1 MRPLF
6 AVTLGMLLASFAVAT
21 ISNRGLAL
29 IVMMVCVLLL
39 VAMPP
44 AGTYKRLVIVIA
56 AVLGSA
62 AITLHPLTNAVIP
75 NALPA
80 EITGDVCSPIRR
92 GQTSIRFIVCNATG
106 KYAIRTNIE
115 QPLSYLDRV
124 RVTSDFSV
132 PEPPR
137 NIGEFNYQQWCK
149 FHHIRAVSAAKSN
162 VVLLESRTNIVGRF
176 ISMAR
181 TWIDTRCHS
190 SLTAETAPLASGIL
204 LSITDDLPFELQES
218 FGRTGTVHVLSTS
231 GMHISVLV
239 ATVGTI
245 LVWSGRMG
253 YTGVGLGLSILVG
266 YASGGGPA
274 PLRAVTSLMARLLA
288 RLFARSPEPW
298 HLLCLCACVGM
309 LRDPFVVMDAGAQL
323 SFLAV
328 CGLIVAAPFADVITQ
343 RIRQSP
349 SVGLKITLTLLQG
362 VIVSFIVTL
371 ITAPAVAFHMQHLSV
386 ISPIA
391 NIPVGFLSEW
401 ALLIGAAAV
410 TIGDIPIAGTFI
422 WILLNGVLQSLI
434 FVAKI
439 LADVPYSDIATGVA
453 NPYLVSLTTVGLVV
467 AFGHLGRK
475 LCNGVL
481 ASEPQFYIP
490 WSPSKPLT

>member
-44 AGTYKRLVIVIA
+44 AGTYKRLAIVIA

-176 ISMAR
+176 ISMVR

-190 SLTAETAPLASGIL
+190 GLPAETAPLASGIL

-349 SVGLKITLTLLQG
+349 SVGLKITLTFL
-362 VIVSFIVTL
+362 VETL
-371 ITAPAVAFHMQHLSV
+371 
-386 ISPIA
+386 
-391 NIPVGFLSEW
+391 
-401 ALLIGAAAV
+401 
-410 TIGDIPIAGTFI
+410 
-422 WILLNGVLQSLI
+422 
-434 FVAKI
+434 
-439 LADVPYSDIATGVA
+439 
-453 NPYLVSLTTVGLVV
+453 
-467 AFGHLGRK
+467 
-475 LCNGVL
+475 
-481 ASEPQFYIP
+481 
-490 WSPSKPLT
+490 

>member
-6 AVTLGMLLASFAVAT
+6 AATLGMLFASFAVA
-21 ISNRGLAL
+21 ILPNRVL
-29 IVMMVCVLLL
+29 VLLL
-39 VAMPP
+39 MMVGVLLLAAIPP
-44 AGTYKRLVIVIA
+44 AGSYKRVAIVIGA
-56 AVLGSA
+56 ILGVMAVG
-62 AITLHPLTNAVIP
+62 LHPLANAGIP
-75 NALPA
+75 NTLPT
-80 EITGDVCSPIRR
+80 EIIGDVCSPIRR
-92 GQTSIRFIVCNATG
+92 GQTSLRFIVCTSTG
-106 KYAIRTNIE
+106 KYAIRTSTE

-137 NIGEFNYQQWCK
+137 NIGEFNYQQWCR
-149 FHHIRAVSAAKSN
+149 FHHIVAVSAAASN
-162 VVLLESRTNIVGRF
+162 VVLLEKRTNIVGRF
-176 ISMAR
+176 ISYVR

-190 SLTAETAPLASGIL
+190 GLPADTAPLASGIL

-245 LVWSGRMG
+245 LIWSGR
-253 YTGVGLGLSILVG
+253 TGSAGVSLGLSILVG

-274 PLRAVTSLMARLLA
+274 PLRAVTSLVARLMARLLS
-288 RLFARSPEPW
+288 RSPEPW
-298 HLLCLCACVGM
+298 HLLCLCACAAM

-328 CGLIVAAPFADVITQ
+328 CGLIVAAPFADLFGE

-349 SVGLKITLTLLQG
+349 SVVLKVAFTLLQG
-362 VIVSFIVTL
+362 FIVSFIVTL
-371 ITAPAVAFHMQHLSV
+371 VTAPAVAFHMQHLSL
-386 ISPIA
+386 ISPVA

-410 TIGDIPIAGTFI
+410 TIGDIPIVGKLI
-422 WILLNGVLQSLI
+422 WTLLNGVLQSLI
-434 FVAKI
+434 FVANI
-439 LADVPYSDIATGVA
+439 LADVPYADVATGVA
-453 NPYLVSLTTVGLVV
+453 NPYAVVVASVGLVSGF
-467 AFGHLGRK
+467 AQLGRK
-475 LCNGVL
+475 LCGSAF
-481 ASEPQFYIP
+481 ASQPQYYIP

>member
-239 ATVGTI
+239 ATIGTI

-253 YTGVGLGLSILVG
+253 STGVGLGLSLLVG

-298 HLLCLCACVGM
+298 HLLCLCACVAM

>member
-6 AVTLGMLLASFAVAT
+6 AVTLGMLIASFAVAT

-29 IVMMVCVLLL
+29 IVLTVGVLLL

-44 AGTYKRLVIVIA
+44 AGTYKRLAIVIA

-62 AITLHPLTNAVIP
+62 AITLHPLAKTVIP

-106 KYAIRTNIE
+106 KYAIRTNTE
-115 QPLSYLDRV
+115 QPLSYMDRV

-132 PEPPR
+132 PDPPR
-137 NIGEFNYQQWCK
+137 NIGEFDYQQWCK
-149 FHHIRAVSAAKSN
+149 FHHIRAVSAARSN

-176 ISMAR
+176 ISMVR

-190 SLTAETAPLASGIL
+190 GLPAETAPLASGIL

-253 YTGVGLGLSILVG
+253 STGVGLGLSILVG

-288 RLFARSPEPW
+288 RFFARAPEPW
-298 HLLCLCACVGM
+298 HLLCLCACVAM

-343 RIRQSP
+343 RMRQSP

-410 TIGDIPIAGTFI
+410 TIGDIPIAGRFI

-481 ASEPQFYIP
+481 ATEPQFYIP

>member
-29 IVMMVCVLLL
+29 IVMTVGVLLL

-239 ATVGTI
+239 ATIGTI

-253 YTGVGLGLSILVG
+253 STGVGLGLSLLVG

-298 HLLCLCACVGM
+298 HLLCLCACVAM

>member
-29 IVMMVCVLLL
+29 IVMTVGVLLL
-39 VAMPP
+39 VVMPP
-44 AGTYKRLVIVIA
+44 AATYKRLAIVIA

-62 AITLHPLTNAVIP
+62 AIMLHPLTNAVIP

-92 GQTSIRFIVCNATG
+92 GQSSIRFIVCNATG

-149 FHHIRAVSAAKSN
+149 FHHIRAVSAARSN

-190 SLTAETAPLASGIL
+190 GLPAETAPLASGIL

-253 YTGVGLGLSILVG
+253 STGVGLGLSILVG

-298 HLLCLCACVGM
+298 HLLCLCACVAM

>member
-1 MRPLF
+1 
-6 AVTLGMLLASFAVAT
+6 MLIASFAVAT

-29 IVMMVCVLLL
+29 IVMTVGVLLL

-44 AGTYKRLVIVIA
+44 AGAYKRLAIIIA
-56 AVLGSA
+56 AVLSSA

-106 KYAIRTNIE
+106 KYAIRTNTE
-115 QPLSYLDRV
+115 QALSYLDHV

-137 NIGEFNYQQWCK
+137 NIGEFDYQQWCK
-149 FHHIRAVSAAKSN
+149 FHHIRAVSAARSN
-162 VVLLESRTNIVGRF
+162 VVLLESRTNTVGRF
-176 ISMAR
+176 ISMVR
-181 TWIDTRCHS
+181 TWIDNRCHS
-190 SLTAETAPLASGIL
+190 GLPAETAPLASGIL

-253 YTGVGLGLSILVG
+253 STGVGFGLSILVG

-298 HLLCLCACVGM
+298 HLLCLCGCVAM
-309 LRDPFVVMDAGAQL
+309 LRDPLVVMDAGAQL

-349 SVGLKITLTLLQG
+349 SVALKIALTLLQG

-371 ITAPAVAFHMQHLSV
+371 ITGPAVAFHMQHLSV

-434 FVAKI
+434 FIAKI

-475 LCNGVL
+475 LCIGVL
-481 ASEPQFYIP
+481 ASEPKFYIP
-490 WSPSKPLT
+490 WSPSKPLA